1 MPPEYPEESHNSTV
15 SCESVDA
22 PTLACD
28 QGYTH
33 RLCRYSIFEHV
44 PFVSPS
50 SIRASNCLP
59 PANPARLHTDKP
71 RSQKG
76 SLGLSLVLD
85 DRSPRCGLVTATA
98 NGRGVYES
106 LSPETLTLTALTP
119 TCCALC
125 CARFF
130 EGKISPTH
138 GIVSCFGPEKH
149 HQRRIWSL
157 RACTAAMLDRNIDA

>member
-59 PANPARLHTDKP
+59 PANPAHLYTDKP

-106 LSPETLTLTALTP
+106 LSPETLTFTALPRAAPSAALVFSRERSAQRTASYRSFWPGKAPP
-119 TCCALC
+119 TTSSVTVRLYC
-125 CARFF
+125 
-130 EGKISPTH
+130 GNVGS
-138 GIVSCFGPEKH
+138 
-149 HQRRIWSL
+149 
-157 RACTAAMLDRNIDA
+157 